1 MILEMSNEIQLS
13 LKLTLQVYEDF
24 TFFVNGVNYKTTKIV
39 ADLLSQPL
47 NFCKELLS
55 VHKSKFD
62 FEFSEYFMWF
72 SAHSVNNIIE
82 NMKRSKTACI
92 NRKNNRNY
100 FIFFAMIFC
109 HLPPHMSKFKYLLYN
124 SLNFIIN
131 RFHI

>member
-62 FEFSEYFMWF
+62 FEFMEYFMWF
-72 SAHSVNNIIE
+72 SAYSVNNS
-82 NMKRSKTACI
+82 MHASTARTTGTI
-92 NRKNNRNY
+92 
-100 FIFFAMIFC
+100 
-109 HLPPHMSKFKYLLYN
+109 SS
-124 SLNFIIN
+124 SLQ
-131 RFHI
+131 